1 MIKLTVGALVRAT
14 NRLRMGIPSHGDLC
28 RVIAVGKD
36 QSTVRVIKTVEGS
49 RASVG
54 GEYNA
59 RNDDFELLDKATQIG
74 ILEEMK
80 DIERKHIAK
89 SNSVIAN
96 IDERIQYLNVYGTE
110 EEAIIGAVFDV
121 GKRLNWDRQAT
132 ITEVAAMFK
141 GKINFI

>member
-1 MIKLTVGALVRAT
+1 MKTFNVGALVRAT

-36 QSTVRVIKTVEGS
+36 QSTVRVIRVIDGS
-49 RASVG
+49 RAVVG
-54 GEYNA
+54 GEYNVK
-59 RNDDFELLDKATQIG
+59 NDDVETLDRATQIG

-80 DIERKHIAK
+80 DVERKHIAK